1 MDDGGSGTFTML
13 IVLIV
18 IVSIDLAI
26 TVVDKLYSFLRER
39 KLAQMAAEEEIL
51 SMVNEGHEQGYIEA
65 SEAEM
70 ISNIF
75 EFGDKQA
82 QDIMTDRSN
91 ITAIDA
97 DMTLSDAI
105 SFILSEKNS
114 RFPVYKENLD
124 HIVGI
129 LHLKDAFRIGHSKN
143 LLDKPIGEIDGLL
156 RDARFIPETRN
167 VDSLFAT
174 MRATKLQMVIVID
187 EYGQT
192 SGLIALEDI
201 LEEIVGNI
209 MDEYDDDTGHI
220 QEKGPNK
227 YIVDGM
233 TPLEEL
239 EERFKLSF
247 GEVPVETIN
256 GYMISRMEHIPD
268 EKERFSVV
276 VDGYKIKVIEVKN
289 KMIQRVVMTKLP
301 PEALVTENKEASHKE
316 MIKEKLSHRES
327 PRDENK

>member
-1 MDDGGSGTFTML
+1 MDDGGSGTFAML

-18 IVSIDLAI
+18 IVSVDLALTI
-26 TVVDKLYSFLRER
+26 WDKVYSYLKERE
-39 KLAQMAAEEEIL
+39 LAQKAAEDEIL
-51 SMVNEGHEQGYIEA
+51 SMVNESHEQGYIEA

-105 SFILSEKNS
+105 SFVLNEKNS

-129 LHLKDAFRIGHSKN
+129 LHLKDAFRLSRSMS
-143 LLDKPIGEIDGLL
+143 LLDKPIGEIEGLL

-209 MDEYDDDTGHI
+209 MDEYDEDTGHI
-220 QEKGPNK
+220 QEKGANK

-239 EERFKLSF
+239 EERFQISF

-256 GYMISRMEHIPD
+256 GYMISRMERIPD
-268 EKERFSVV
+268 EKERFSFVL
-276 VDGYKIKVIEVKN
+276 DGYKFKVIEVEN
-289 KMIQRVVMTKLP
+289 KMIQRVVVTKLP
-301 PEALVTENKEASHKE
+301 PENKEA
-316 MIKEKLSHRES
+316 
-327 PRDENK
+327 

>member
-18 IVSIDLAI
+18 IVSIDLALTI
-26 TVVDKLYSFLRER
+26 WDKVYSYLRER
-39 KLAQMAAEEEIL
+39 ELAQKAAEEEIL
-51 SMVNEGHEQGYIEA
+51 SMVNESHEQGYIEA

-105 SFILSEKNS
+105 SFVLNEKNS

-129 LHLKDAFRIGHSKN
+129 LHLKDAFRLSRSLS
-143 LLDKPIGEIDGLL
+143 LLDKPIGEIEGLL

-209 MDEYDDDTGHI
+209 MDEYDEDTGHI
-220 QEKGPNK
+220 QEKGANK

-239 EERFKLSF
+239 EERFNISF

-256 GYMISRMEHIPD
+256 GYMISRMERIPD
-268 EKERFSVV
+268 EKERFSFVLE
-276 VDGYKIKVIEVKN
+276 GYKFKVIEVEN
-289 KMIQRVVMTKLP
+289 KMIQRVVVTKLP
-301 PEALVTENKEASHKE
+301 PENKEA
-316 MIKEKLSHRES
+316 
-327 PRDENK
+327 

>member
-1 MDDGGSGTFTML
+1 MDDGGPYTFICL
-13 IVLIV
+13 IILMVLV
-18 IVSIDLAI
+18 TIDLAWR
-26 TVVDKLYSFLRER
+26 LYSYLKER
-39 KLAQMAAEEEIL
+39 ALAQKAAEDEIL
-51 SMVNEGHEQGYIEA
+51 SMVNESHEQGYIEA

-82 QDIMTDRSN
+82 REIMTDRSN
-91 ITAIDA
+91 ISAIDA
-97 DMTLSDAI
+97 DMTLADVI
-105 SFILSEKNS
+105 TFILNEKNS

-129 LHLKDAFRIGHSKN
+129 LHLKDAFRLSRSVG

-174 MRATKLQMVIVID
+174 MRATKLQMVIVVD

-209 MDEYDDDTGHI
+209 MDEYDEEVGHI
-220 QEKGPNK
+220 QEKGTDK
-227 YIVDGM
+227 YIVDGT

-239 EERFKLSF
+239 EEKFHISF

-256 GYMISRMEHIPD
+256 GYMISRMERIPED
-268 EKERFSVV
+268 KERFSFVL
-276 VDGYKIKVIEVKN
+276 DGYSFKVIEVDN
-289 KMIQRVVMTKLP
+289 KMIQRVVVTKLP
-301 PEALVTENKEASHKE
+301 QTATENKKA
-316 MIKEKLSHRES
+316 
-327 PRDENK
+327 

>member
-18 IVSIDLAI
+18 IVSVDLALAI
-26 TVVDKLYSFLRER
+26 FDKVYSYLKERE
-39 KLAQMAAEEEIL
+39 LAQKAAEEEIL
-51 SMVNEGHEQGYIEA
+51 SMVNESHEQGYIEA

-105 SFILSEKNS
+105 SFMLNEKNS

-129 LHLKDAFRIGHSKN
+129 LHLKDAFRLSRSLT
-143 LLDKPIGEIDGLL
+143 LLNKPIGDINGLL

-209 MDEYDDDTGHI
+209 MDEYDEDTGHI
-220 QEKGPNK
+220 QEKGANK

-239 EERFKLSF
+239 EERFHISF

-256 GYMISRMEHIPD
+256 GYMISRMERIPD
-268 EKERFSVV
+268 EKERFSFVLE
-276 VDGYKIKVIEVKN
+276 GYKFKVIEVEN
-289 KMIQRVVMTKLP
+289 KMIQRVVVTKLP
-301 PEALVTENKEASHKE
+301 PENKEA
-316 MIKEKLSHRES
+316 
-327 PRDENK
+327 

>member
-1 MDDGGSGTFTML
+1 MDDGGPYTFICL
-13 IVLIV
+13 IILMVLV
-18 IVSIDLAI
+18 TIDLAWR
-26 TVVDKLYSFLRER
+26 LYSYLKER
-39 KLAQMAAEEEIL
+39 ALAQKAAEDEIL
-51 SMVNEGHEQGYIEA
+51 SMVNESHEQGYIEA

-82 QDIMTDRSN
+82 REIMTDRSN
-91 ITAIDA
+91 ISAIDA
-97 DMTLSDAI
+97 DMTLADVI
-105 SFILSEKNS
+105 TFILNEKNS
-114 RFPVYKENLD
+114 RFPVYEENLD

-129 LHLKDAFRIGHSKN
+129 LHLKDAFRLSRSVG

-174 MRATKLQMVIVID
+174 MRATKLQMVIVVD

-209 MDEYDDDTGHI
+209 MDEYDEEVGHI
-220 QEKGPNK
+220 QEKGTDK
-227 YIVDGM
+227 YIVDGT

-239 EERFKLSF
+239 EEKFHISF

-256 GYMISRMEHIPD
+256 GYMISRMERIPED
-268 EKERFSVV
+268 KERFSFVL
-276 VDGYKIKVIEVKN
+276 DGYSFKVIEVDN
-289 KMIQRVVMTKLP
+289 KMIQRVVVTKLP
-301 PEALVTENKEASHKE
+301 QTATENKKA
-316 MIKEKLSHRES
+316 
-327 PRDENK
+327 

>member
-18 IVSIDLAI
+18 IVSVDLALAI
-26 TVVDKLYSFLRER
+26 FDKVYSYLKERE
-39 KLAQMAAEEEIL
+39 LAQKAAEEEIL
-51 SMVNEGHEQGYIEA
+51 SMVNESHEQGYIEA

-105 SFILSEKNS
+105 SFMLNEKNS
-114 RFPVYKENLD
+114 RCPVYKENLD

-129 LHLKDAFRIGHSKN
+129 LHLKDAFRLSRSLA
-143 LLDKPIGEIDGLL
+143 LLNKPIGDINGLL

-209 MDEYDDDTGHI
+209 MEEYD
-220 QEKGPNK
+220 
-227 YIVDGM
+227 
-233 TPLEEL
+233 
-239 EERFKLSF
+239 
-247 GEVPVETIN
+247 
-256 GYMISRMEHIPD
+256 
-268 EKERFSVV
+268 
-276 VDGYKIKVIEVKN
+276 
-289 KMIQRVVMTKLP
+289 
-301 PEALVTENKEASHKE
+301 
-316 MIKEKLSHRES
+316 
-327 PRDENK
+327 

>member
-1 MDDGGSGTFTML
+1 MDDGGPYTFICLIIL
-13 IVLIV
+13 IVLV
-18 IVSIDLAI
+18 TIDLAWR
-26 TVVDKLYSFLRER
+26 LYSYLKER
-39 KLAQMAAEEEIL
+39 ALAQKAAEDEIL
-51 SMVNEGHEQGYIEA
+51 SMVNESHEQGYIEA

-82 QDIMTDRSN
+82 REIMTDRSN
-91 ITAIDA
+91 ISAIDA
-97 DMTLSDAI
+97 DMTLADVI
-105 SFILSEKNS
+105 TFILNEKNS

-129 LHLKDAFRIGHSKN
+129 LHLKDAFRLSRCVT
-143 LLDKPIGEIDGLL
+143 LLDKPIGEIEGLL

-174 MRATKLQMVIVID
+174 MRATKLQMVIVVD

-209 MDEYDDDTGHI
+209 MDEYDEEVGHI
-220 QEKGPNK
+220 QEKGTDK
-227 YIVDGM
+227 YIVDGT

-239 EERFKLSF
+239 EERFHISF
-247 GEVPVETIN
+247 GEVKVETIN
-256 GYMISRMEHIPD
+256 GYMISRMERIPED
-268 EKERFSVV
+268 KERFSFVL
-276 VDGYKIKVIEVKN
+276 DGYSFKVIEVDN
-289 KMIQRVVMTKLP
+289 KMIQRVVVTKLP
-301 PEALVTENKEASHKE
+301 QTATENKKA
-316 MIKEKLSHRES
+316 
-327 PRDENK
+327 

>member
-1 MDDGGSGTFTML
+1 MDDGGSGTVTKL
-13 IVLIV
+13 IALLI
-18 IVSIDLAI
+18 IVSVDLVI
-26 TVVDKLYSFLRER
+26 TVLEKVYSYIKER
-39 KLAQMAAEEEIL
+39 KLAQKAAEEEIL
-51 SMVNEGHEQGYIEA
+51 SMVNESHEQGYIEA

-105 SFILSEKNS
+105 EFMLNEKNS

-124 HIVGI
+124 HILGI
-129 LHLKDAFRIGHSKN
+129 LHLKDAVRLSRSKN
-143 LLDKPIGEIDGLL
+143 LLDKSIGEIEGLL
-156 RDARFIPETRN
+156 REARFIPETRN

-209 MDEYDDDTGHI
+209 MDEYDEDTGHI
-220 QEKGPNK
+220 QEKGQNK
-227 YIVDGM
+227 YLIDGM

-239 EERFKLSF
+239 EERFHISF

-256 GYMISRMEHIPD
+256 GYMISVMERIPD
-268 EKERFSVV
+268 EKERFSFVL
-276 VDGYKIKVIEVKN
+276 DGYKFKVIEVSN

-301 PEALVTENKEASHKE
+301 PDVAETIQKEHTNKELIKHKE
-316 MIKEKLSHRES
+316 ETKGE
-327 PRDENK
+327 

>member
-1 MDDGGSGTFTML
+1 MDDGGSGTLTKL

-18 IVSIDLAI
+18 IVFVDLLLTI
-26 TVVDKLYSFLRER
+26 WEKIYSYVRER
-39 KLAQMAAEEEIL
+39 KLAQKAAEEEIL
-51 SMVNEGHEQGYIEA
+51 SMVNESHEQGYIEA

-105 SFILSEKNS
+105 EFILNEKNS

-124 HIVGI
+124 HILGI
-129 LHLKDAFRIGHSKN
+129 LHLKDAFRLSRSKKH
-143 LLDKPIGEIDGLL
+143 LDRPIGEIEGLL
-156 RDARFIPETRN
+156 REARFIPETRN

-209 MDEYDDDTGHI
+209 MDEYDEDTGHI
-220 QEKGPNK
+220 QEKGQNK
-227 YIVDGM
+227 YLIDGM

-239 EERFKLSF
+239 EERFHISF

-256 GYMISRMEHIPD
+256 GYMISRMERIPD
-268 EKERFSVV
+268 EKERFSFVL
-276 VDGYKIKVIEVKN
+276 DGYKFKVIEVEN

-301 PEALVTENKEASHKE
+301 PENKEA
-316 MIKEKLSHRES
+316 
-327 PRDENK
+327 

>member
-1 MDDGGSGTFTML
+1 MR
-13 IVLIV
+13 I
-18 IVSIDLAI
+18 
-26 TVVDKLYSFLRER
+26 YSYLKEHA
-39 KLAQMAAEEEIL
+39 LAQKASEDEIL
-51 SMVNEGHEQGYIEA
+51 SMVNESHEQGYIEA

-75 EFGDKQA
+75 AFGDKQA
-82 QDIMTDRSN
+82 REIMTDRSN
-91 ITAIDA
+91 IRAIDA

-105 SFILSEKNS
+105 EFILNEKNS

-129 LHLKDAFRIGHSKN
+129 LHLKDAFRLSRSHS
-143 LLDKPIGEIDGLL
+143 LLNKPVGEIEGLL

-209 MDEYDDDTGHI
+209 MDEYDEENGHI
-220 QEKGPNK
+220 QEKGMDK
-227 YIVDGM
+227 YIIDGT

-239 EERFKLSF
+239 EERLHISF
-247 GEVPVETIN
+247 GDVPVETIN
-256 GYMISRMEHIPD
+256 GYMISRMERIPD
-268 EKERFSVV
+268 EKERYSFVL
-276 VDGYKIKVIEVKN
+276 DGYSFKVIEVDN
-289 KMIQRVVMTKLP
+289 KMIRRVVVTKIL
-301 PEALVTENKEASHKE
+301 EEKKEA
-316 MIKEKLSHRES
+316 
-327 PRDENK
+327 